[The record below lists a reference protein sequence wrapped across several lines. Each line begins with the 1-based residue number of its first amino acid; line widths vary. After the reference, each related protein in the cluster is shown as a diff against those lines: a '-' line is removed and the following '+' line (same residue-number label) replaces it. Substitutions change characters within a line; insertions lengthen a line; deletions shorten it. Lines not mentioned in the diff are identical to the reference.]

1 MPGPDQAPPEIAA
14 GSDFRRARRPEQ
26 RERRRQ
32 AILDAAA
39 AMLAEMPVADI
50 SLREL
55 SRRVGLAGSN
65 VLRYFETREGVFLA
79 LLDAL
84 SDEWLDQLER
94 DLGADSGQGP
104 VNPVEQV
111 ARTWARSLADRP
123 LICEL
128 TSVLSGVLERNVSVD
143 SVREFKRRAIARN
156 VRLANLIRG
165 RLSDLD
171 DRAALETASLATTL
185 LAGLWPLANPG
196 PVVRAATEDPE
207 LAAAHVDFTGRMTR
221 GLFLLL
227 AGQLATGEPRETA
240 NQGMAFSNITKLA

>member
-1 MPGPDQAPPEIAA
+1 MQEARMSAPDRAPDQAPAEVTV

-26 RERRRQ
+26 REQRRQ

-79 LLDAL
+79 LLDKL
-84 SDEWLDQLER
+84 SEEWLDQLER
-94 DLGADSGQGP
+94 DLGANSSHR
-104 VNPVEQV
+104 PVEPVERIAQ
-111 ARTWARSLADRP
+111 TWARSLASRP
-123 LICEL
+123 LLCEL

-156 VRLANLIRG
+156 GRLASLIRG
-165 RLSDLD
+165 LVPELSE
-171 DRAALETASLATTL
+171 RAALEIASLAHSL

-221 GLFLLL
+221 GLLLLL
-227 AGQLATGEPRETA
+227 AGQLATRKTRERD
-240 NQGMAFSNITKLA
+240 F

>member
-1 MPGPDQAPPEIAA
+1 MSEQALAA
-14 GSDFRRARRPEQ
+14 TEVAARSDFQRARRPEERQQ
-26 RERRRQ
+26 RREK
-32 AILDAAA
+32 ILDTAAS
-39 AMLAEMPVADI
+39 MLSEMPVADI

-55 SRRVGLAGSN
+55 SRRVGLASSN

-79 LLDAL
+79 LLDRL
-84 SDEWLDQLER
+84 SDQWLEDLER
-94 DLGADSGQGP
+94 ALGPRPSRGPEAGQAI
-104 VNPVEQV
+104 ERI
-111 ARTWARSLADRP
+111 ARTWARSLASRP
-123 LICEL
+123 LVCEL

-156 VRLANLIRG
+156 VRLASLIRAVLPE
-165 RLSDLD
+165 LS

-221 GLFLLL
+221 GLLLLL
-227 AGQLATGEPRETA
+227 AGQLATEKRK
-240 NQGMAFSNITKLA
+240 S